1 MQRNTLT
8 VQMQRKLQCAC
19 WYASLH
25 VRPIT
30 IETSVLPR
38 THGSALFTRGDTQAL
53 ATVTLGGSALPAFAV
68 TVPTHFKPI
77 HQLTSLYTALN
88 ASSHTQHTQTCMHS
102 SMQQKSDSID
112 GSVTKKFYLQYTF
125 PPSCVG
131 EVGRVGAPGRRE
143 GWPVTAVNDLSM
155 TQVGH
160 GNLAERALVAVL
172 PTDEA
177 FPYSIRVESLITE
190 SCGSSSMAS
199 VCGGCMAMMDA
210 GVPIKSPIA
219 GVAMGL
225 LLDEDNLASDSGCV
239 LTDILGMEDALGTMD
254 FKQAPSQY
262 VPIQRA
268 CSTDNMLTSVAGN
281 KDAITT
287 FQLDIKCEGLTIALL
302 EKALEQCTY
311 ITVTRPLPLVEPHQT
326 LKTLKSVEHC
336 RFTDTTFKLLVL
348 LLLSQARVGRLH
360 ILGEMSKVL
369 EAHRPQLSKWAP
381 IFSVF
386 KVPSDSIG

>member
-1 MQRNTLT
+1 MVYCMCNTNTVDKAVHAAFDLGKDGSTSAVSSGSSSSSAGQSTQEQQQEQR
-8 VQMQRKLQCAC
+8 QRYESVDVSVALKKLWSARLRKMVLETGTR
-19 WYASLH
+19 SDGRKTDE

-225 LLDEDNLASDSGCV
+225 LLDE
-239 LTDILGMEDALGTMD
+239 
-254 FKQAPSQY
+254 
-262 VPIQRA
+262 
-268 CSTDNMLTSVAGN
+268 
-281 KDAITT
+281 
-287 FQLDIKCEGLTIALL
+287 
-302 EKALEQCTY
+302 
-311 ITVTRPLPLVEPHQT
+311 
-326 LKTLKSVEHC
+326 
-336 RFTDTTFKLLVL
+336 
-348 LLLSQARVGRLH
+348 
-360 ILGEMSKVL
+360 
-369 EAHRPQLSKWAP
+369 
-381 IFSVF
+381 
-386 KVPSDSIG
+386 